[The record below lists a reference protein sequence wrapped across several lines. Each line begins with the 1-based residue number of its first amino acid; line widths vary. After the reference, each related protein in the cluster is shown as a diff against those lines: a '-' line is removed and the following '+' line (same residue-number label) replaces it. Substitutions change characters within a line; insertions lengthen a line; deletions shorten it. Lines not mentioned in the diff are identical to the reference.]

1 MQKQRRYDLVPGCSM
16 EAAVNLINGKWKSV
30 ILYHLLDGT
39 QRFNELHRHL
49 TGCTP
54 RLLTKQLREL
64 EEDGL
69 IQRIAYPVIPPKVE
83 YSLTDE
89 GRSLGPLLLQPRDW
103 GQGWLN
109 RRGRKTLA
117 DRVHDQ
123 SGASH

>member
-1 MQKQRRYDLVPGCSM
+1 M

-30 ILYHLLDGT
+30 ILYHLLDVT

-49 TGCTP
+49 AGCTP

-89 GRSLGPLLLQPRDW
+89 GRSLGPLLLQLRDW

-117 DRVHDQ
+117 DRAHDQ
-123 SGASH
+123 SGAAH